1 MFLTTFLSSIYLLS
15 AQVEAPKDPVVL
27 EAIEIVNTHHLGT
40 ADGRVAFL
48 TDQLTPFVTQ
58 ADQLNREIQAL
69 ALQVS
74 SIEIPEETQSEEQK
88 KEMIALGEELNQK
101 MSQMIEMLPTLQT
114 ALLIDQDFA
123 EIDAI
128 LAKEGTLNQEEKDL
142 LLRISSLC
150 NFLDVQNSIGE

>member
-15 AQVEAPKDPVVL
+15 AQVETPKDPLVL
-27 EAIEIVNTHHLGT
+27 EAIEIVITHHLGT
-40 ADGRVAFL
+40 SDGRVAFL

-74 SIEIPEETQSEEQK
+74 SIEVPEENQSEEQRQ
-88 KEMIALGEELNQK
+88 EMLALGEELNQK

-114 ALLIDQDFA
+114 ALLIEQDFA

-128 LAKEGTLNQEEKDL
+128 LAKEGALSQEEKDL
-142 LLRISSLC
+142 LLRVSSLC
-150 NFLDVQNSIGE
+150 NFLDVQNPISE